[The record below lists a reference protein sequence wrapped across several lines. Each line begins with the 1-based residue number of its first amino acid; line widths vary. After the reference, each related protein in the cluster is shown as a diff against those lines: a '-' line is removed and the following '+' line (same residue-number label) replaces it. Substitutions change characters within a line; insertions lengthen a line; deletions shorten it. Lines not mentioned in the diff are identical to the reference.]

1 MASLW
6 QVTRN
11 PYGRAV
17 YDWLTDHGVTATVM
31 YEYRRRLDGEAADG
45 HHTPADDT
53 EPTVGVGD
61 PAALDFGGTD
71 PPLAERREDEEL
83 IVATTD
89 GTVRGYLF
97 LTVDATLRVH
107 PLERE
112 LSFEGAYVRRVF
124 VHPDYR
130 EQGIASATLRAA
142 LDRARERGA
151 RTATALV
158 AADNRP
164 SQWLFESHEFE
175 RVRRRVYGRV
185 GSLSWRRVD
194 EL

>member
-1 MASLW
+1 MYSIRNHAYSRQW
-6 QVTRN
+6 DHSRRTPETIPAGTHTRDDGFVVAGH
-11 PYGRAV
+11 PKPVRP
-17 YDWLTDHGVTATVM
+17 
-31 YEYRRRLDGEAADG
+31 RRVRLADG
-45 HHTPADDT
+45 PR
-53 EPTVGVGD
+53 GYGD
-61 PAALDFGGTD
+61 SDV